1 MVKKPFCFFGSHPES
16 DLPTLRL
23 YLSPTVAKFPTPSRS
38 REMGRTKRHDDD
50 EWGGSDHDM
59 KSRSAYGDSFDSDDA
74 DDDDLSTGDV
84 WREEDELKEW
94 GDDPFSEYRDN

>member
-1 MVKKPFCFFGSHPES
+1 
-16 DLPTLRL
+16 
-23 YLSPTVAKFPTPSRS
+23 
-38 REMGRTKRHDDD
+38 
-50 EWGGSDHDM
+50 M